1 MKRESRKKRNAQTPQ
16 ENTGEKPVLIRTE
29 NGLTLT
35 DGRQTM
41 TGDFSSL
48 LSRISENNLRGELLV
63 KASKIRGLDRPVRVT
78 DATAGMG
85 EDSFLLAAAGFQ
97 VKLYERDPVIAAL
110 LRDALERA
118 ALDPDL
124 ASVVSRMEFF
134 EEDSLQAMRRC
145 SQPPDVILLDPMFP
159 ERKKSGLI
167 KKKFQL
173 LQQLEQ
179 PCSDEEELMEAAIS
193 AHPRKI
199 VVKRPL
205 KGPWLAGRKPHYS
218 LKGKAIRYDCFVL

>member
-85 EDSFLLAAAGFQ
+85 EDSFLLAAAGLGGFLWQ
-97 VKLYERDPVIAAL
+97 IRHTL
-110 LRDALERA
+110 LLA
-118 ALDPDL
+118 PDGIH
-124 ASVVSRMEFF
+124 ME
-134 EEDSLQAMRRC
+134 
-145 SQPPDVILLDPMFP
+145 
-159 ERKKSGLI
+159 GG
-167 KKKFQL
+167 
-173 LQQLEQ
+173 
-179 PCSDEEELMEAAIS
+179 SDYA
-193 AHPRKI
+193 
-199 VVKRPL
+199 V
-205 KGPWLAGRKPHYS
+205 G
-218 LKGKAIRYDCFVL
+218 